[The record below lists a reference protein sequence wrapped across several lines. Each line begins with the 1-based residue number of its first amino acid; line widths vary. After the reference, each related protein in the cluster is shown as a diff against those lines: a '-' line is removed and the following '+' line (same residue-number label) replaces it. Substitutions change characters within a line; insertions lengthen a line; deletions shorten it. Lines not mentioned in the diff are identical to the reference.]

1 VLRGHYNGHPVGNRL
16 HFELQDVLAT
26 ETTLFN
32 ALDAGGGVLQEYC
45 ASMSL
50 VWQLPAVT
58 TRKVLPELGVLTSWT
73 PTHNGGTIN
82 ARVGAMQD
90 AIVLSLR
97 TGLGGRARRG
107 RMYLMTITQAD
118 QGAATDGIWLIG
130 GGALNRA
137 ANVANKIM
145 ALYGPGGSGAGFYR
159 WTVFSKRYEFST
171 LITNVIVNTAIGTVR
186 RRSII
191 DVGH

>member
-1 VLRGHYNGHPVGNRL
+1 MEQEARGNFTANRRDRRSFDSIAAATCAPRRENQEALIPVGDVIEVVLRGHYNGHPVGNRL

-107 RMYLMTITQAD
+107 RMYLMTMRTSPIRSWHYMGLVG
-118 QGAATDGIWLIG
+118 QGPVFTG
-130 GGALNRA
+130 GL
-137 ANVANKIM
+137 
-145 ALYGPGGSGAGFYR
+145 
-159 WTVFSKRYEFST
+159 FSPNDTSS
-171 LITNVIVNTAIGTVR
+171 AP
-186 RRSII
+186 
-191 DVGH
+191 